1 MLELDHVLCMA
12 SPEEAWAERLT
23 AAGWQLDAGT
33 VHPGQGTRNRRLLL
47 AGHYLELVWVEDRA
61 EARGNPLRLDRR
73 ADWPTTG
80 ASPFGIGLRGRL
92 APEQEPAYWQY
103 AELGFPIWVHRD
115 DERHPE
121 RPLVFVLDL
130 PSRRPAADAAPA
142 SALQCVHH
150 TGPAAAAVPRYAGP
164 RVVHRPGRHRL
175 ELVVDAGRPVEV
187 TDLLALRI
195 TDL

>member
-23 AAGWQLDAGT
+23 AAGWELDAGT
-33 VHPGQGTRNRRLLL
+33 AHPGQGTRNRRLLL

-73 ADWPTTG
+73 ADWATTG

-92 APEQEPAYWQY
+92 PPEQEPAFWPY
-103 AELGFPIWVHRD
+103 ADLGFPIWVHRD
-115 DERHPE
+115 DERHPA

-130 PSRRPAADAAPA
+130 PLRRRAGTAAAAG
-142 SALQCVHH
+142 ALQCVHH
-150 TGPAAAAVPRYAGP
+150 VGPAGADVPRYAGP
-164 RVVHRPGRHRL
+164 RLVHRRGRHRL
-175 ELVVDAGRPVEV
+175 ELVVDAGRPVQV
-187 TDLLALRI
+187 SDLLAIRI
-195 TDL
+195 TDV